1 MSEIKSDSI
10 QLVKYFSVEY
20 MVFVNCIREISVE
33 NRNGV
38 YWLVETRN
46 NLGTMRLI
54 PKEQVDEIF
63 NKEKDDLLKALYDT
77 ETRIKT
83 IKLLK

>member
-1 MSEIKSDSI
+1 MSEIKSDI
-10 QLVKYFSVEY
+10 KLVKYFSVEY
-20 MVFVNCIREISVE
+20 IQLIDCIKEIYVYE
-33 NRNGV
+33 LNDV
-38 YWLVETRN
+38 YWIANTRN
-46 NLGTMRLI
+46 NSGGLRLI

-77 ETRIKT
+77 KTGIKT